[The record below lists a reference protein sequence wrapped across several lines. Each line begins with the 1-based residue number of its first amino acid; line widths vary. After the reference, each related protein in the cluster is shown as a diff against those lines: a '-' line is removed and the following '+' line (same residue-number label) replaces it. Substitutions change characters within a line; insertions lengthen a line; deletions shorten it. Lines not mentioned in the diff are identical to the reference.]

1 MKLRD
6 IQDAIYKKFTLN
18 ISAGKSNRATEK
30 AREYVDRAYTQQY
43 NQLWEYC
50 EESRRASPSS
60 TILMKVH
67 IFNKG
72 DLTTKT
78 DLVCGAPYFKR

>member
-18 ISAGKSNRATEK
+18 ISVGKSNRATKK
-30 AREYVDRAYTQQY
+30 AREYVDGAYTQQY

-60 TILMKVH
+60 TILMKV
-67 IFNKG
+67 
-72 DLTTKT
+72 
-78 DLVCGAPYFKR
+78 

>member
-6 IQDAIYKKFTLN
+6 IQDVIYKKFTLN
-18 ISAGKSNRATEK
+18 ISARKSNRATKK
-30 AREYVDRAYTQQY
+30 AREYVDGTYTQQC

-72 DLTTKT
+72 DLTAKT
-78 DLVCGAPYFKR
+78 DLVCGVPYFKR